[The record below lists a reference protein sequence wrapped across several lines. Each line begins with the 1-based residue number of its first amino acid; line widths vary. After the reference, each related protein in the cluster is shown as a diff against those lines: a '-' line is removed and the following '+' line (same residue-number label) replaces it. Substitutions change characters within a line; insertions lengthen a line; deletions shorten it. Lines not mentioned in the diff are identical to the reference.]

1 MLAGRSRM
9 ALVGREQDWQYLVSN
24 RAEGSDP
31 STGSC
36 VLHILSTSENPTL
49 HSVGWSLSGFD
60 AVLSRPA
67 FNSLFYRDQ
76 LHIILYVPSIG
87 IWQITVLE
95 VALFHWFPP
104 SSTNV
109 VECASFLSIT
119 GLLRVLFLLC
129 GSVIFMSVFS
139 LSLAFVII
147 QNLVWIT
154 GKQMVSSN

>member
-1 MLAGRSRM
+1 M
-9 ALVGREQDWQYLVSN
+9 Q
-24 RAEGSDP
+24 
-31 STGSC
+31 TGTSC
-36 VLHILSTSENPTL
+36 LMSLFPFLDFHKKGGFLKNSVYFPGMHILSTSENPTL

-109 VECASFLSIT
+109 VECPSFLSIT